1 MPQLIINNFFEFFLN
16 FIWQNYIFLC
26 MNIFDSFNNYVK
38 FVEVNFRYSAIDAI
52 ISKESLNV
60 QTNEEINFQFI

>member
-1 MPQLIINNFFEFFLN
+1 M
-16 FIWQNYIFLC
+16 WQNYIFLC